1 MLIIKCI
8 VTEIKNFFDGLK
20 TKLDIVNGKKKSVN
34 LKIRQQKLPKQKYKL
49 KTKGGGKNTKLRI
62 QGLWNNFKWCNICV
76 IKIPEGRS
84 KTVNR
89 TKEKYEDIM
98 HKNFP
103 KLVMTSNHRSK
114 KLKEHQRE

>member
-1 MLIIKCI
+1 MI
-8 VTEIKNFFDGLK
+8 E
-20 TKLDIVNGKKKSVN
+20 SVN
-34 LKIRQQKLPKQKYKL
+34 LTVEHRNEQIWTMESRLNNKIIINDNNRVSE
-49 KTKGGGKNTKLRI
+49 TC
-62 QGLWNNFKWCNICV
+62 GLNWKSNICV